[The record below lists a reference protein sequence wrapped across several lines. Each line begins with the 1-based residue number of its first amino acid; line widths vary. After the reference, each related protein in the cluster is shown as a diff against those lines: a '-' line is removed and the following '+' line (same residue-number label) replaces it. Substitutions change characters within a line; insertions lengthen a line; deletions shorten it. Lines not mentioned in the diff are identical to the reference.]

1 LAGSE
6 SVFHG
11 DVRQFSAVVFGEGN
25 YRTPTELR
33 PSPPELRLGDT
44 LQLGPLTAT
53 VLQLLDHPR
62 FVRIRFEDPSASIWE
77 GLARHG
83 RPIQYSHISTP
94 LAVWDT
100 WTPIAG
106 LPVAFEPPSAGFAL
120 DWCTLDAIQR
130 RGVDFATIT
139 HAAGISSTGD
149 AELDARLPFDEPYRI
164 TESAARSIQLARAA
178 GGRLIAI
185 GTTVVRALEHAVSI
199 HGWLRETTGVATNR
213 IGTATE
219 LGVVDAILSGTH
231 EPGTSHHRLL
241 SAFVDQR
248 TLAKMDQVLQQHAY
262 RTHEFGDSVFVEKSR
277 DRAADMELVVFV
289 TGYRHDDVLTKAI
302 SV

>member
-1 LAGSE
+1 LAGSK
-6 SVFHG
+6 SVFHE
-11 DVRQFSAVVFGEGN
+11 DARQFSAVVFGEGN

-33 PSPPELRLGDT
+33 PSPPELRPGDT

-53 VLQLLDHPR
+53 VLQLLNHPR
-62 FVRIRFEDPSASIWE
+62 FVVIRFEGPSASIWE

-106 LPVAFEPPSAGFAL
+106 SPVAFEPPSAGFAL
-120 DWCTLDAIQR
+120 DWRTLDAIHR
-130 RGVDFATIT
+130 RGVHFATIT

-149 AELDARLPFDEPYRI
+149 AELDTRLPFDEPYRI
-164 TESAARSIQLARAA
+164 TESAARTIRRARAT

-199 HGWLRETTGVATNR
+199 HGPLLETTGVATNR
-213 IGTATE
+213 ISAATE
-219 LGVVDAILSGTH
+219 LRVVDAILSGTH
-231 EPGTSHHRLL
+231 EPGTSHHQLL
-241 SAFVDQR
+241 SAFVDPL
-248 TLAKMDQVLQQHAY
+248 TLDKMDQILQQHAY

-277 DRAADMELVVFV
+277 DRAARKEPVGLV